1 MPKGYRNE
9 WEKTM
14 SKIKKGVR
22 LLLTQGPAAVLV
34 KLRNK
39 RIEHLRE
46 AAFREKAK
54 KVHLITEEQR
64 EYQKKYTFEEPI
76 KFSIITPLYNTPR
89 EYLLELLHSVQRQTY
104 SDWQLCLA
112 DGSDGAHAYVGKI
125 CREYA
130 GRDARIVY
138 TALPEN
144 KGISENTNACIA
156 LADGQYLGLLD
167 HDDVLHESALF
178 EMRRAIQ
185 KFHADF
191 LYSDEV
197 KFSGRIEDATDFNFK
212 PGFGKDELR
221 SHNYICHFTVFS
233 RKLLERA
240 LELLGDIVF
249 HSTFPQHEIEKE
261 TEVIIDEIQSYE
273 DTPSELIFDDFE
285 DMIFRN
291 HPLGRNILGK
301 PELLRSFRTEDV
313 LSFTRRFYQPGNMVF
328 FVQGQYEF
336 KRIIR
341 LVEKYL
347 LDIPDVRVENRRTP
361 PPLYVPEHLTVSK
374 DTHQA
379 HVMMGSRGYNAYD
392 DKRTALYLLNNIL
405 GGPGMNSKLNV
416 SLRER
421 RGLVYN
427 VESNLTS
434 YTDTGAFCIY
444 FGTDVDDMDTCLKLT
459 YKELKRMRD
468 VKMTSSQL
476 AAAKKQL
483 IGQIGVA
490 SDNFENN
497 ALGMAKTY
505 LHYHKYESSEFV
517 FRRIEELTAEQLLE
531 VANEMF
537 AEEYLSTLIYK

>member
-1 MPKGYRNE
+1 MQYNE
-9 WEKTM
+9 YTLPNGLRIIHEPTL
-14 SKIKKGVR
+14 SKVSYCGFAIDAGTR
-22 LLLTQGPAAVLV
+22 DEAENEQGMAHFV
-34 KLRNK
+34 
-39 RIEHLRE
+39 EHLIFKGTEKRKAWHILNRME
-46 AAFREKAK
+46 NVGGDLNAYTNKEETVVYAAF
-54 KVHLITEEQR
+54 LTE
-64 EYQKKYTFEEPI
+64 
-76 KFSIITPLYNTPR
+76 
-89 EYLLELLHSVQRQTY
+89 H
-104 SDWQLCLA
+104 
-112 DGSDGAHAYVGKI
+112 
-125 CREYA
+125 
-130 GRDARIVY
+130 
-138 TALPEN
+138 
-144 KGISENTNACIA
+144 
-156 LADGQYLGLLD
+156 
-167 HDDVLHESALF
+167 
-178 EMRRAIQ
+178 
-185 KFHADF
+185 
-191 LYSDEV
+191 
-197 KFSGRIEDATDFNFK
+197 
-212 PGFGKDELR
+212 
-221 SHNYICHFTVFS
+221 
-233 RKLLERA
+233 LERA

-273 DTPSELIFDDFE
+273 DNPSELIFDDFE

-301 PELLRSFRTEDV
+301 PDLLRSFRTEDV
-313 LSFTRRFYQPGNMVF
+313 LSFTKRFYQPGNMVF
-328 FVQGQYEF
+328 FVQGQYDF
-336 KRIIR
+336 KKIVR
-341 LVEKYL
+341 LAEKHL
-347 LDIPDVRVENRRTP
+347 ADVPAVTVDNQRVP
-361 PPLYVPEHLTVSK
+361 PPLYVPERLVVPK

-379 HVMMGSRGYNAYD
+379 HVMIGSRGYNAYD

-444 FGTDVDDMDTCLKLT
+444 FGTDIEDMDTCLKLT

-505 LHYHKYESSEFV
+505 LHYHKYESSEVV
-517 FRRIEELTAEQLLE
+517 FKRIEMLTAEQLME

>member
-1 MPKGYRNE
+1 MQYNE
-9 WEKTM
+9 YTLPNGLRIIHEPTL
-14 SKIKKGVR
+14 SKVAYCGFAIDAGTR
-22 LLLTQGPAAVLV
+22 DEAENEQGMAHFV
-34 KLRNK
+34 
-39 RIEHLRE
+39 EHLIFKGTEKRKAWHILNRME
-46 AAFREKAK
+46 NVGGDLNAYTNKEETVVYAAF
-54 KVHLITEEQR
+54 LTE
-64 EYQKKYTFEEPI
+64 
-76 KFSIITPLYNTPR
+76 
-89 EYLLELLHSVQRQTY
+89 H
-104 SDWQLCLA
+104 
-112 DGSDGAHAYVGKI
+112 
-125 CREYA
+125 
-130 GRDARIVY
+130 
-138 TALPEN
+138 
-144 KGISENTNACIA
+144 
-156 LADGQYLGLLD
+156 
-167 HDDVLHESALF
+167 
-178 EMRRAIQ
+178 
-185 KFHADF
+185 
-191 LYSDEV
+191 
-197 KFSGRIEDATDFNFK
+197 
-212 PGFGKDELR
+212 
-221 SHNYICHFTVFS
+221 
-233 RKLLERA
+233 LERA

-273 DTPSELIFDDFE
+273 DNPSELIFDDFE

-301 PELLRSFRTEDV
+301 PDLLRSFRTEDV

-328 FVQGQYEF
+328 FVQGQYDF
-336 KRIIR
+336 KKIVR
-341 LVEKYL
+341 LAEKHL
-347 LDIPDVRVENRRTP
+347 ADVPAVTVDNQRVP
-361 PPLYVPEHLTVSK
+361 PPLYVPERLVVPK

-379 HVMMGSRGYNAYD
+379 HVMIGSRGYNAYD

-444 FGTDVDDMDTCLKLT
+444 FGTDIEDMDTCLKLT

-505 LHYHKYESSEFV
+505 LHYHKYESSEVV
-517 FRRIEELTAEQLLE
+517 FKRIETLTAEQLME

>member
-1 MPKGYRNE
+1 MQYNE
-9 WEKTM
+9 YTLPNGLRIIHEPTL
-14 SKIKKGVR
+14 SNVSYCGFAIDAGTR
-22 LLLTQGPAAVLV
+22 DEAENEQGMAHFV
-34 KLRNK
+34 
-39 RIEHLRE
+39 EHLIFKGTEKRKAWHILNRME
-46 AAFREKAK
+46 NVGGDLNAYTNKEETVVYAAF
-54 KVHLITEEQR
+54 LTE
-64 EYQKKYTFEEPI
+64 
-76 KFSIITPLYNTPR
+76 
-89 EYLLELLHSVQRQTY
+89 H
-104 SDWQLCLA
+104 
-112 DGSDGAHAYVGKI
+112 
-125 CREYA
+125 
-130 GRDARIVY
+130 
-138 TALPEN
+138 
-144 KGISENTNACIA
+144 
-156 LADGQYLGLLD
+156 
-167 HDDVLHESALF
+167 
-178 EMRRAIQ
+178 
-185 KFHADF
+185 
-191 LYSDEV
+191 
-197 KFSGRIEDATDFNFK
+197 
-212 PGFGKDELR
+212 
-221 SHNYICHFTVFS
+221 
-233 RKLLERA
+233 LERA

-273 DTPSELIFDDFE
+273 DNPSELIFDDFE

-301 PELLRSFRTEDV
+301 PDLLRSFRTEDV

-328 FVQGQYEF
+328 FVQGQYDF
-336 KRIIR
+336 KKIVR
-341 LVEKYL
+341 LAEKHL
-347 LDIPDVRVENRRTP
+347 ADVPAVTVDNQRVP
-361 PPLYVPEHLTVSK
+361 PPLYVPERLVVPK

-379 HVMMGSRGYNAYD
+379 HVMIGSRGYNAYD

-444 FGTDVDDMDTCLKLT
+444 FGTDIEDMDTCLKLT

-505 LHYHKYESSEFV
+505 LHYHKYESSEVV
-517 FRRIEELTAEQLLE
+517 FKRIETLTAEQLME

>member
-1 MPKGYRNE
+1 MQYNE
-9 WEKTM
+9 YTLPNGLRIIHEPTL
-14 SKIKKGVR
+14 SKVSYCGFAIDAGTR
-22 LLLTQGPAAVLV
+22 DEAENEQGMAHFV
-34 KLRNK
+34 
-39 RIEHLRE
+39 EHLIFKGTEKRKAWHILNRME
-46 AAFREKAK
+46 NVGGDLNAYTNKEETVVYAAF
-54 KVHLITEEQR
+54 LTE
-64 EYQKKYTFEEPI
+64 
-76 KFSIITPLYNTPR
+76 
-89 EYLLELLHSVQRQTY
+89 H
-104 SDWQLCLA
+104 
-112 DGSDGAHAYVGKI
+112 
-125 CREYA
+125 
-130 GRDARIVY
+130 
-138 TALPEN
+138 
-144 KGISENTNACIA
+144 
-156 LADGQYLGLLD
+156 
-167 HDDVLHESALF
+167 
-178 EMRRAIQ
+178 
-185 KFHADF
+185 
-191 LYSDEV
+191 
-197 KFSGRIEDATDFNFK
+197 
-212 PGFGKDELR
+212 
-221 SHNYICHFTVFS
+221 
-233 RKLLERA
+233 LERA

-273 DTPSELIFDDFE
+273 DNPSELIFDDFE

-301 PELLRSFRTEDV
+301 PDLLRSFRTEDV

-328 FVQGQYEF
+328 FVQGQYDF
-336 KRIIR
+336 KKIVR
-341 LVEKYL
+341 LAEKHL
-347 LDIPDVRVENRRTP
+347 ADVPAVTVDNQRVP
-361 PPLYVPEHLTVSK
+361 PPLYVPERLVVPK

-379 HVMMGSRGYNAYD
+379 HVMIGSRGYNAYD

-405 GGPGMNSKLNV
+405 GGPGINSKLNV

-444 FGTDVDDMDTCLKLT
+444 FGTDIEDMDTCLKLT

-505 LHYHKYESSEFV
+505 LHYHKYESSEVV
-517 FRRIEELTAEQLLE
+517 FKRIETLTAEQLME